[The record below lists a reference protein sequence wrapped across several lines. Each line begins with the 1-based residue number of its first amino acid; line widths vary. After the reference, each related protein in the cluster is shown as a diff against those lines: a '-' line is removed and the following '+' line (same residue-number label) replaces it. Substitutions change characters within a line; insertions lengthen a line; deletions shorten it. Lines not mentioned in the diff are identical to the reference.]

1 MPHKS
6 GINSPSP
13 FISAW
18 RVTKFRQ
25 PITKPNT
32 KVYLYFL
39 FYFLNFI
46 YLF

>member
-25 PITKPNT
+25 PITK
-32 KVYLYFL
+32 VYLYFL